1 MLAGDG
7 GAGPTPALMGAEEL
21 LTWRRGQLQQG
32 GSQADF
38 DWLLEF
44 AGGLGWSQ
52 LQRLRLDP
60 GQPVS
65 LRCGLGE
72 LEALWSQH
80 LEAATPLQYLVGIA
94 PWRDFELA
102 VGPGVLIPRQ
112 ETELLIEIG
121 QALGLVDRAGAAPC
135 SGPTSAQAP
144 AAWLWPWPSCCPP
157 ARAWPWIAVRSP

>member
-7 GAGPTPALMGAEEL
+7 GGAPRAELVGAQEL
-21 LTWRRGQLQQG
+21 LAWRRGQLQRG
-32 GSQADF
+32 GSPADF

-60 GQPVS
+60 GQPVA
-65 LRCGLGE
+65 LRCSQAAIA
-72 LEALWSQH
+72 ALWGQH

-94 PWRDFELA
+94 PWRDFELV

-112 ETELLIEIG
+112 ETELLIE
-121 QALGLVDRAGAAPC
+121 LV
-135 SGPTSAQAP
+135 QAP
-144 AAWLWPWPSCCPP
+144 PEVVKAFSQLAHPGQS
-157 ARAWPWIAVRSP
+157 R